1 MFHSQSLTGCLLC
14 FKADDGGSVS
24 VTMSVHLQSWAV
36 WVEFRSTPKTQIY
49 IYKKNSAQFKIKK
62 HIPQQEHPQLNCG
75 TDKREVTGLGA

>member
-49 IYKKNSAQFKIKK
+49 IYKKF
-62 HIPQQEHPQLNCG
+62 G
-75 TDKREVTGLGA
+75 TV